1 MEAKQN
7 RRSKVRAELA
17 LGPGTVADLAKR
29 TGLAYNTVWRHMQA
43 MHAAG
48 ECHITPQWKRIP
60 GGGAFVPT
68 YAAGPGVDAPCRLKP
83 FTNAQ
88 LSTRYRT
95 RRRKDGSWQELLAL
109 NRARWAAKRAS
120 YKKDP
125 LLAAMFYR
133 PITTE

>member
-17 LGPGTVADLAKR
+17 LEQGTVADLAKR
-29 TGLAYNTVWRHMQA
+29 TGLAYNTVWRHIKA
-43 MHAAG
+43 MHEAG
-48 ECHITPQWKRIP
+48 ECHITPDWKRTP

-83 FTNAQ
+83 YTTAQ
-88 LSTRYRT
+88 LSTRYR
-95 RRRKDGSWQELLAL
+95 RKRRKDGSWQELLAL

-120 YKKDP
+120 FKKDP
-125 LLAAMFYR
+125 LLAALFYR
-133 PITTE
+133 PKTPD